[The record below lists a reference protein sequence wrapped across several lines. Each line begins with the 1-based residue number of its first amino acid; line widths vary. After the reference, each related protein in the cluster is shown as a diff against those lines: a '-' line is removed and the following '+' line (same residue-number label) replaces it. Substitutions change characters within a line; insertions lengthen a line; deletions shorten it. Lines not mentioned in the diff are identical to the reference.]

1 MQQLIETY
9 RGTVYPWHCDHMGHM
24 NVMWYVSKFDEGTW
38 NLFFE
43 AGITPKYLRENN
55 RGMAGLQQNITYKRE
70 LYAGD
75 VVNVRSGVLE
85 VRDKVVRFRHE
96 MTNLENR
103 ETAATMELTVAHID
117 TAKRKSCPFP
127 AAIRGC
133 LQGLMIA
140 A

>member
-1 MQQLIETY
+1 
-9 RGTVYPWHCDHMGHM
+9 
-24 NVMWYVSKFDEGTW
+24 
-38 NLFFE
+38 
-43 AGITPKYLRENN
+43 
-55 RGMAGLQQNITYKRE
+55 
-70 LYAGD
+70 

-133 LQGLMIA
+133 LQGLTIEA
-140 A
+140 